1 MNCPIFCRSPGW
13 TPSSMRNAVIN
24 RPIESSPIRTR
35 LASRNN
41 LWEIHTP
48 SKPRLARKGELI
60 VSTHVADQ
68 PNILWICTDQQRADT
83 LHALGNSHIRTPN
96 IDALIKNG
104 TAFTRAYCQSPVC
117 SPSRASFLTGRY
129 PRTTRCRQN
138 GQALPPSERLISRL
152 LADAGYTCGLA
163 GKLHLATCANGV
175 VEKRTDDGYKTFHWS
190 HHPQP
195 DWPENAYTQWL
206 SQQGQNWDSLY
217 EGETTPYIKE
227 GIPAEYNQTT
237 WCANMAIDFIH
248 EQKGNPWFFSYN
260 CFAPHH
266 PFDPPADYLAR
277 YNPDDLPL
285 PKSRPNEADSKTTF
299 QQLDSEFAHSD
310 PNSYHVAAM
319 TDRNKQEVT
328 AAYYAMIELIDEN
341 VGRMIASLQET
352 DQLKN
357 TIVIFM
363 SDHGEMLGDHGI
375 YLKGPHFYE
384 EAVRVPLVF
393 SWPGHFQKERR
404 EEGLMELTDIAPTLL
419 DSAGLEIPQ
428 YIQGKTLLPIL
439 MGKKDSKGHRNS
451 VFSEYYN
458 AWSHQ
463 HSYGT
468 MHRTNSH
475 KMIVYHG
482 TDQGE
487 LYDLVKDPDEF
498 ENLWKSHSHQELK
511 TRLLK
516 ETFDASVFTMDPSP
530 PREGPF

>member
-1 MNCPIFCRSPGW
+1 MAN
-13 TPSSMRNAVIN
+13 
-24 RPIESSPIRTR
+24 
-35 LASRNN
+35 
-41 LWEIHTP
+41 
-48 SKPRLARKGELI
+48 
-60 VSTHVADQ
+60 Q

-83 LHALGNSHIRTPN
+83 IGALGNKFVRTPHIN
-96 IDALIKNG
+96 ALASQG
-104 TAFTRAYCQSPVC
+104 TAFTSAYCQSPVC
-117 SPSRASFLTGRY
+117 TPSRASFLTGRY

-138 GQALPPSERLISRL
+138 GQAIPSTEKLISRL

-175 VEKRTDDGYKTFHWS
+175 VEKRIDDGYKVFHWS

-206 SQQGQNWDSLY
+206 TQQGQTWDKLY
-217 EGETTPYIKE
+217 KGQSTRYIKE
-227 GIPAEYNQTT
+227 GIPAEYSQTT
-237 WCANMAIDFIH
+237 WCANMAIDFIKK
-248 EQKGNPWFFSYN
+248 QKGSPWFFSYN

-277 YNPDDLPL
+277 YTPENLPT
-285 PKSRPNEADSKTTF
+285 PKYKPNEANSKTTY
-299 QQLDSEFAHSD
+299 QRLDSEFAHSD

-319 TDRNKQEVT
+319 TDHDKQQVT
-328 AAYYAMIELIDEN
+328 AAYYAMVDLIDYN
-341 VGRMIASLQET
+341 VGRMVAALNET
-352 DQLKN
+352 EQLNN

-384 EAVRVPLVF
+384 EAVRVPLIF
-393 SWPGHFQKERR
+393 NWPGQFKT
-404 EEGLMELTDIAPTLL
+404 GLKVDGLTELIDITPTLL
-419 DSAGLEIPQ
+419 DAAGLSIPQ
-428 YIQGKTLLPIL
+428 FIQGKTLLPIL
-439 MGKKDSKGHRNS
+439 SGKANPDHHRNS

-458 AWSHQ
+458 AWSHK

-487 LYDLVKDPDEF
+487 LYDLDKDPDEF
-498 ENLWKSHSHQELK
+498 NNLWDVEKYSELK
-511 TRLLK
+511 TQLLK
-516 ETFDASVFTMDPSP
+516 ETFDASVFTMDPAP

>member
-1 MNCPIFCRSPGW
+1 M
-13 TPSSMRNAVIN
+13 
-24 RPIESSPIRTR
+24 
-35 LASRNN
+35 
-41 LWEIHTP
+41 
-48 SKPRLARKGELI
+48 I
-60 VSTHVADQ
+60 VLTHVANQ

-83 LHALGNSHIRTPN
+83 IGALGNKFVRTPHIN
-96 IDALIKNG
+96 ALASQG
-104 TAFTRAYCQSPVC
+104 TAFTSAYCQSPVC
-117 SPSRASFLTGRY
+117 TPSRASFLTGRY

-138 GQALPPSERLISRL
+138 GQAIPSTEKLISRL

-175 VEKRTDDGYKTFHWS
+175 VEKRIDDGYKVFHWS

-206 SQQGQNWDSLY
+206 TQQGQTWDTLY
-217 EGETTPYIKE
+217 KGQSTRYIKE
-227 GIPAEYNQTT
+227 GIPAEYSQTT
-237 WCANMAIDFIH
+237 WCANMAIDFIKK
-248 EQKGNPWFFSYN
+248 QKGSPWFFSYN

-277 YNPDDLPL
+277 YTPENLPT
-285 PKSRPNEADSKTTF
+285 PKYKPNEANSKTTY
-299 QQLDSEFAHSD
+299 QRLDSEFAHSD

-319 TDRNKQEVT
+319 TDHDKQQVT
-328 AAYYAMIELIDEN
+328 AAYYAMVDLIDYN
-341 VGRMIASLQET
+341 VGRMVAALNET
-352 DQLKN
+352 EQLNN

-384 EAVRVPLVF
+384 EAVRVPLIF
-393 SWPGHFQKERR
+393 NWPGQFKT
-404 EEGLMELTDIAPTLL
+404 GLKVDGLTELIDITPTLL
-419 DSAGLEIPQ
+419 DAAGLSIPQ
-428 YIQGKTLLPIL
+428 FIQGKTLLPIL
-439 MGKKDSKGHRNS
+439 SGKANPDHHRNS

-458 AWSHQ
+458 AWSHK

-487 LYDLVKDPDEF
+487 LYDLDKDPDEF
-498 ENLWKSHSHQELK
+498 NNLWDVEKYSELK
-511 TRLLK
+511 TQLLK
-516 ETFDASVFTMDPSP
+516 ETFDASVFTMDPAP

>member
-1 MNCPIFCRSPGW
+1 MAN
-13 TPSSMRNAVIN
+13 
-24 RPIESSPIRTR
+24 
-35 LASRNN
+35 
-41 LWEIHTP
+41 
-48 SKPRLARKGELI
+48 
-60 VSTHVADQ
+60 Q

-83 LHALGNSHIRTPN
+83 IGALGNKFVRTPHIN
-96 IDALIKNG
+96 ALASQG
-104 TAFTRAYCQSPVC
+104 TAFTSAYCQSPVC
-117 SPSRASFLTGRY
+117 TPSRASFLTGRY

-138 GQALPPSERLISRL
+138 GQAIPSTEKLISRL

-175 VEKRTDDGYKTFHWS
+175 VEKRIDDGYKVFHWS

-206 SQQGQNWDSLY
+206 TQQGQTWDKLY
-217 EGETTPYIKE
+217 KGQSTPYIKE
-227 GIPAEYNQTT
+227 GIPAEYSQTT
-237 WCANMAIDFIH
+237 WCANMAIDFIKK
-248 EQKGNPWFFSYN
+248 QKGSPWFFSYN

-277 YNPDDLPL
+277 YNPKNLPT
-285 PKSRPNEADSKTTF
+285 PKYKPNEANSKTTY
-299 QQLDSEFAHSD
+299 QRLDSEFAHSD

-319 TDRNKQEVT
+319 TDHDKQQVT
-328 AAYYAMIELIDEN
+328 AAYYAMVDLIDYN
-341 VGRMIASLQET
+341 VGRMVAALNET
-352 DQLKN
+352 EQLNN

-384 EAVRVPLVF
+384 EAVKVPLIF
-393 SWPGHFQKERR
+393 SWPGQFKT
-404 EEGLMELTDIAPTLL
+404 GLKVDGLTELIDITPTLL
-419 DSAGLEIPQ
+419 DAAGLSIPQ
-428 YIQGKTLLPIL
+428 FIQGKTLLPIL
-439 MGKKDSKGHRNS
+439 SGKANPDHHRNS

-458 AWSHQ
+458 AWSHK

-487 LYDLVKDPDEF
+487 LYDLDKDPDEF
-498 ENLWKSHSHQELK
+498 NNLWDVEKYSELK
-511 TRLLK
+511 TQLLK
-516 ETFDASVFTMDPSP
+516 ETFDASVFTMDPAP

>member
-1 MNCPIFCRSPGW
+1 MAN
-13 TPSSMRNAVIN
+13 
-24 RPIESSPIRTR
+24 
-35 LASRNN
+35 
-41 LWEIHTP
+41 
-48 SKPRLARKGELI
+48 
-60 VSTHVADQ
+60 Q

-83 LHALGNSHIRTPN
+83 IGALGNKFVRTPHIN
-96 IDALIKNG
+96 ALASQG
-104 TAFTRAYCQSPVC
+104 TAFTSAYCQSPVC
-117 SPSRASFLTGRY
+117 TPSRASFLTGRY

-138 GQALPPSERLISRL
+138 GQAIPSTEKLISRL

-175 VEKRTDDGYKTFHWS
+175 VEKRIDDGYKVFHWS

-206 SQQGQNWDSLY
+206 TQQGQTWDTLY
-217 EGETTPYIKE
+217 KGQSTPYIKE
-227 GIPAEYNQTT
+227 GIPAEYSQTT
-237 WCANMAIDFIH
+237 WCANMAIDFIK
-248 EQKGNPWFFSYN
+248 EQKGSPWFFSYN

-277 YNPDDLPL
+277 YNPKNLPT
-285 PKSRPNEADSKTTF
+285 PKYKPNEANSKTTY
-299 QQLDSEFAHSD
+299 QRLDSEFAHSD

-319 TDRNKQEVT
+319 TDHDKQQVT
-328 AAYYAMIELIDEN
+328 AAYYAMVDLIDYN
-341 VGRMIASLQET
+341 VGRMVAALNET
-352 DQLKN
+352 EQLNN

-384 EAVRVPLVF
+384 EAVKVPLIF
-393 SWPGHFQKERR
+393 SWPGQFKT
-404 EEGLMELTDIAPTLL
+404 GLKVDGLTELIDITPTLL
-419 DSAGLEIPQ
+419 DAAGLSIPQ
-428 YIQGKTLLPIL
+428 FIQGKTLLPIL
-439 MGKKDSKGHRNS
+439 SGKANPDHHRNS

-458 AWSHQ
+458 AWSHK

-487 LYDLVKDPDEF
+487 LYDLDKDPDEF
-498 ENLWKSHSHQELK
+498 NNLWDVEKYSELK
-511 TRLLK
+511 TQLLK
-516 ETFDASVFTMDPSP
+516 ETFDASVFTMDPAP

>member
-1 MNCPIFCRSPGW
+1 M
-13 TPSSMRNAVIN
+13 
-24 RPIESSPIRTR
+24 
-35 LASRNN
+35 
-41 LWEIHTP
+41 
-48 SKPRLARKGELI
+48 I
-60 VSTHVADQ
+60 VLTHVANQ

-83 LHALGNSHIRTPN
+83 IGALGNKFVRTPHIN
-96 IDALIKNG
+96 ALASQG
-104 TAFTRAYCQSPVC
+104 TAFTSAYCQSPVC
-117 SPSRASFLTGRY
+117 TPSRASFLTGRY

-138 GQALPPSERLISRL
+138 GQAIPSTEKLISRL

-175 VEKRTDDGYKTFHWS
+175 VEKRIDDGYKVFHWS

-206 SQQGQNWDSLY
+206 TQQGQTWDTLY
-217 EGETTPYIKE
+217 KGQSTRYIKE
-227 GIPAEYNQTT
+227 GIPAEYSQTT
-237 WCANMAIDFIH
+237 WCANMAIDFIKK
-248 EQKGNPWFFSYN
+248 QKGSPWFFSYN

-277 YNPDDLPL
+277 YNPKNLPT
-285 PKSRPNEADSKTTF
+285 PKYKPNEANSKTTY
-299 QQLDSEFAHSD
+299 QRLDSEFAHSD

-319 TDRNKQEVT
+319 TDHDKQQVT
-328 AAYYAMIELIDEN
+328 AAYYAMVDLIDYN
-341 VGRMIASLQET
+341 VGRMVAALNET
-352 DQLKN
+352 EQLNN

-384 EAVRVPLVF
+384 EAVKVPLIF
-393 SWPGHFQKERR
+393 SWPGQFKT
-404 EEGLMELTDIAPTLL
+404 GLKVDGLTELIDITPTLL
-419 DSAGLEIPQ
+419 DAAGLSIPQ
-428 YIQGKTLLPIL
+428 FIQGKTLLPIL
-439 MGKKDSKGHRNS
+439 SGKANPDHHRNS

-458 AWSHQ
+458 AWSHK

-487 LYDLVKDPDEF
+487 LYDLDKDPDEF
-498 ENLWKSHSHQELK
+498 NNLWDVEKYSELK
-511 TRLLK
+511 TQLLK
-516 ETFDASVFTMDPSP
+516 ETFDASVFTMDPAP

>member
-1 MNCPIFCRSPGW
+1 MAN
-13 TPSSMRNAVIN
+13 
-24 RPIESSPIRTR
+24 
-35 LASRNN
+35 
-41 LWEIHTP
+41 
-48 SKPRLARKGELI
+48 
-60 VSTHVADQ
+60 Q

-83 LHALGNSHIRTPN
+83 IGALGNKFVRTPHIN
-96 IDALIKNG
+96 ALASQG
-104 TAFTRAYCQSPVC
+104 TAFTSAYCQSPVC
-117 SPSRASFLTGRY
+117 TPSRASFLTGRY

-138 GQALPPSERLISRL
+138 GQAIPSTEKLISRL

-175 VEKRTDDGYKTFHWS
+175 VEKRIDDGYKVFHWS

-206 SQQGQNWDSLY
+206 TQQGQTWDTLY
-217 EGETTPYIKE
+217 KGQSTRYIKE
-227 GIPAEYNQTT
+227 GIPAEYSQTT
-237 WCANMAIDFIH
+237 WCANMAIDFIK
-248 EQKGNPWFFSYN
+248 EQKGSPWFFSYN

-277 YNPDDLPL
+277 YNPENLPT
-285 PKSRPNEADSKTTF
+285 PKYKPNEANSKTTY
-299 QQLDSEFAHSD
+299 QRLDSEFAHSD

-319 TDRNKQEVT
+319 TDHDKQQVT
-328 AAYYAMIELIDEN
+328 AAYYAMVDLIDYN
-341 VGRMIASLQET
+341 VGRMVAALNET
-352 DQLKN
+352 EQLNN

-384 EAVRVPLVF
+384 EAVRVPLIF
-393 SWPGHFQKERR
+393 SWPGQFKT
-404 EEGLMELTDIAPTLL
+404 GLKVDGLTELIDITPTLL
-419 DSAGLEIPQ
+419 DAAGLSIPQ
-428 YIQGKTLLPIL
+428 FIQGKTLLPIL
-439 MGKKDSKGHRNS
+439 SGKANPDHHRNS

-458 AWSHQ
+458 AWSHK

-487 LYDLVKDPDEF
+487 LYDLDKDPDEF
-498 ENLWKSHSHQELK
+498 NNLWDIEKYSKLK
-511 TRLLK
+511 TQLLK
-516 ETFDASVFTMDPSP
+516 ETFDASVFTMDPAP

>member
-1 MNCPIFCRSPGW
+1 M
-13 TPSSMRNAVIN
+13 
-24 RPIESSPIRTR
+24 
-35 LASRNN
+35 
-41 LWEIHTP
+41 
-48 SKPRLARKGELI
+48 I
-60 VSTHVADQ
+60 VLTHVANK

-83 LHALGNSHIRTPN
+83 IGALGNKFVRTPHIN
-96 IDALIKNG
+96 ALATQG
-104 TAFTRAYCQSPVC
+104 TAFTSAYCQSPVC
-117 SPSRASFLTGRY
+117 TPSRASFLTGRY

-138 GQALPPSERLISRL
+138 GQAIPSTEKLITRL

-175 VEKRTDDGYKTFHWS
+175 VEKRIDDGYKVFHWS

-206 SQQGQNWDSLY
+206 TQQGQTWDKLY
-217 EGETTPYIKE
+217 KGQSTPYIKE
-227 GIPAEYNQTT
+227 GIPAEYSQTT
-237 WCANMAIDFIH
+237 WCANMAIDFIK
-248 EQKGNPWFFSYN
+248 EQKGSPWFFSYN

-277 YNPDDLPL
+277 YNPENLPT
-285 PKSRPNEADSKTTF
+285 PKYKPNEANSKTTY
-299 QQLDSEFAHSD
+299 QRLDSEFAHSD

-319 TDRNKQEVT
+319 TDRDKQQVT
-328 AAYYAMIELIDEN
+328 AAYYAMVDLIDFN
-341 VGRMIASLQET
+341 VGRMVAALNET
-352 DQLKN
+352 EQLNN

-384 EAVRVPLVF
+384 EAVRVPLIF
-393 SWPGHFQKERR
+393 SWPGQFKTGLKV
-404 EEGLMELTDIAPTLL
+404 EGLTELIDITPTLL
-419 DSAGLEIPQ
+419 DAAGLSIPQ
-428 YIQGKTLLPIL
+428 FIQGKTLLPIL
-439 MGKKDSKGHRNS
+439 SGKANPNHHRNS

-458 AWSHQ
+458 AWSHK

-487 LYDLVKDPDEF
+487 LYDLDKDPDEF
-498 ENLWKSHSHQELK
+498 NNLWDIEKYSELK
-511 TRLLK
+511 TQLLK
-516 ETFDASVFTMDPSP
+516 ETFDASVFTMDPAP